1 MTFQIKD
8 AFGKGCFY
16 TEYLSCIPFDSLD
29 SMESVGFTFYIDG
42 KRVSKS
48 YIRNNFKSEELDSEE
63 DESKVVKTEVV
74 KTELG
79 VEETSVESNSVV
91 DPGFPITAKTIICV
105 NTGKMYK
112 NQKAAADEYKVDP
125 ANISYCVT
133 TGKSYKG
140 LFFKRVIEK

>member
-1 MTFQIKD
+1 
-8 AFGKGCFY
+8 
-16 TEYLSCIPFDSLD
+16 
-29 SMESVGFTFYIDG
+29 MESVGLTFYIDG
-42 KRVSKS
+42 KKVSKS
-48 YIRNNFKSEELDSEE
+48 YIRNNFKSGELDSEE
-63 DESKVVKTEVV
+63 DESKIVKTEVDV
-74 KTELG
+74 K
-79 VEETSVESNSVV
+79 ETSVESNAVV

>member
-16 TEYLSCIPFDSLD
+16 TEYPSCIPFDSLD
-29 SMESVGFTFYIDG
+29 SMESVGLTFYIDG
-42 KRVSKS
+42 KKVSKS

-63 DESKVVKTEVV
+63 NESEVVKTEVDV
-74 KTELG
+74 K
-79 VEETSVESNSVV
+79 ETSVESDAVV
-91 DPGFPITAKTIICV
+91 DPGFPITSKTIICV

>member
-16 TEYLSCIPFDSLD
+16 TEYPSCIPFDSLD
-29 SMESVGFTFYIDG
+29 SMESVGLTFYIDG
-42 KRVSKS
+42 KKVSKS

-63 DESKVVKTEVV
+63 DESKVVKTEVDI
-74 KTELG
+74 K
-79 VEETSVESNSVV
+79 ETSVESNAVV

>member
-16 TEYLSCIPFDSLD
+16 TEYPSCIPFDSLD
-29 SMESVGFTFYIDG
+29 SMESVGLTFYIDG
-42 KRVSKS
+42 KKVSKS
-48 YIRNNFKSEELDSEE
+48 YIRNNLKSEELNSEE
-63 DESKVVKTEVV
+63 NESEVVKTEVDV
-74 KTELG
+74 K
-79 VEETSVESNSVV
+79 ETSVESDAVV

>member
-16 TEYLSCIPFDSLD
+16 TEFPSCIPFDSLD
-29 SMESVGFTFYIDG
+29 SMESIGLTFYIDS
-42 KRVSKS
+42 KKVSKS

-63 DESKVVKTEVV
+63 DESKAVKTEVDV
-74 KTELG
+74 K
-79 VEETSVESNSVV
+79 ETSVKSDVVV

>member
-16 TEYLSCIPFDSLD
+16 TEYPSCIPFDSLD
-29 SMESVGFTFYIDG
+29 SMESVGLTFYIDG
-42 KRVSKS
+42 KKVSKS
-48 YIRNNFKSEELDSEE
+48 YIRNNFKSRELDSEE
-63 DESKVVKTEVV
+63 DESKVVKTEVDV
-74 KTELG
+74 K
-79 VEETSVESNSVV
+79 ETSVESNAVV

>member
-16 TEYLSCIPFDSLD
+16 TEYPSCIPFDSLD
-29 SMESVGFTFYIDG
+29 SMESVGLTFYIDG
-42 KRVSKS
+42 KKVSKS

-63 DESKVVKTEVV
+63 NESEVVKTEVDT
-74 KTELG
+74 KQ
-79 VEETSVESNSVV
+79 TSVESNEVV

>member
-16 TEYLSCIPFDSLD
+16 TEYPSCIPFDSLD
-29 SMESVGFTFYIDG
+29 SIESVGLTFYIDG
-42 KRVSKS
+42 KKVSKS
-48 YIRNNFKSEELDSEE
+48 YIRNNFKSRELDSEE
-63 DESKVVKTEVV
+63 DESKVVKTEVDV
-74 KTELG
+74 K
-79 VEETSVESNSVV
+79 ETSVESNAVV

-105 NTGKMYK
+105 NTGKVYK